1 MQMANHAVA
10 DQPRFIS
17 LFHLSVHRSVQ
28 KIKRNK
34 KKRERKRGEEGKN
47 GSRRGSFTFKWTVTN
62 EQLIRNYQPIN
73 AAFPC
78 SKREDSNCNSNG
90 ERFV

>member
-1 MQMANHAVA
+1 MQMANHAA
-10 DQPRFIS
+10 PDQPRFIS
-17 LFHLSVHRSVQ
+17 RFHLSVHRSVR

-34 KKRERKRGEEGKN
+34 KRERERGGGKN
-47 GSRRGSFTFKWTVTN
+47 GSRRGSFTFKWIVTN